1 MCVAKTGEK
10 QEWVLK
16 GLRLKTHVN
25 VIYGGCSVHQK
36 EYSQI
41 TARKILE

>member
-1 MCVAKTGEK
+1 M
-10 QEWVLK
+10 LK

-25 VIYGGCSVHQK
+25 VIHSGCSVHLS

-41 TARKILE
+41 TARKI